1 MTAASRPGPAVVE
14 RVADLRVGD
23 DHRLYVVCGPCV
35 DDLFVG
41 HDYLTRGIQE
51 LLWELLK
58 EQGFDRVVFSR
69 LRRPVYFLDQAS
81 RELSRA
87 RTATPAPPARAGG
100 GRAMRHFQGPL
111 GSRVIADD
119 ATPAPGG
126 AGPATVT
133 VTPAGAGAP
142 AAERPA
148 AMTDQ
153 HGLMMI
159 DHFMRQA
166 ETRTAV
172 VLTQAEEWLR
182 FAEARRAMAGVF
194 AEWLEPG
201 GDGNTCVLV
210 FRQQGLA
217 AVHEFVRE
225 LRQFPRLESYLDQQR
240 RRVPARRGAAE
251 IGPPQAAEVE
261 RLVHNVRL
269 RHGLVIGDWPRLPL
283 LTRELA
289 ESTNL
294 QIRDWQA
301 LLRRWA
307 RDGTPLDQ
315 AALRDA
321 GWLDSAVPDGRSVW
335 DRLAEMPGM
344 VPVKEHLERLRWR
357 LEAERELQAASPG
370 GHREPSSPH
379 LVFTGNPGTGKT
391 TVARLVG
398 ELYRELGLLR
408 RGHVVETKASELIA
422 GFIGQTGIGTE
433 RKIDEALDGVLFI
446 DEAYQ
451 LSEQRDEFGQQAID
465 TLLARMENERER
477 LVVVVAGY
485 PERMSTFI
493 ASNPGLSGRFP
504 YGNVIQFPDFD
515 PAELLEILLARLRAT
530 GLTWEPETEAGLGA
544 VVTRMRQD
552 ADEFFANARAM
563 RNLADELTGEWA
575 QRVRGRV
582 SEPLTLA
589 DVPEHY
595 RAGAGAPPP
604 AAEVLAELDHLIGLR
619 PVKDMLGDLIGRL
632 RIRHRRGDER
642 PDPPHLL
649 FLGPPGTGKTT
660 VARLLGEMFHRL
672 GLLRRGHV
680 HEVTRA
686 DLVGRY
692 LGQTAQLTREAV
704 RAALDGVLFIDE
716 AYSLA
721 RGNDWDQYGT
731 EAIDILTR
739 EMEQYR
745 GRLVVVAAG
754 YGDAM
759 EVFLDRNKGLRSRF
773 TERVEFPSYLPAE
786 LLEILR
792 GGAAR
797 ERFRLSPAAE
807 ARAAAW
813 LAGTQRAQ
821 GADFGN
827 ARAVRT
833 LLERIEAR
841 VGRRDPEPAGD
852 GTIVVLGEDVPDARG

>member
-1 MTAASRPGPAVVE
+1 MTTLSRPGSAVVE

-23 DHRLYVVCGPCV
+23 HRLYIVCGPGV

-41 HDYLTRGIQE
+41 RDYLTRGIQE
-51 LLWELLK
+51 LLWESLRG
-58 EQGFDRVVFSR
+58 QGFARVVFSR
-69 LRRPVYFLDQAS
+69 LRRPVYFLDSAS
-81 RELSRA
+81 REMSRS
-87 RTATPAPPARAGG
+87 RPAPAAAPAGKR
-100 GRAMRHFQGPL
+100 RTMRHFQGPL
-111 GSRVIADD
+111 GSRVIADAGPMPGRSP
-119 ATPAPGG
+119 ATAVTVAPGG
-126 AGPATVT
+126 ADRAER
-133 VTPAGAGAP
+133 AERAP
-142 AAERPA
+142 AL
-148 AMTDQ
+148 TDQ

-182 FAEARRAMAGVF
+182 FAEAQRSMAGVF

-201 GDGNTCVLV
+201 GDGNTCILV

-217 AVHEFVRE
+217 AVRDFVRE
-225 LRQFPRLESYLDQQR
+225 LRQFPRLESYLDEQHR
-240 RRVPARRGAAE
+240 RSPARRAAIE
-251 IGPPQAAEVE
+251 IGPPDAAEVG
-261 RLVHNVRL
+261 RLVHHVRL
-269 RHGLVIGDWPRLPL
+269 RDGLVLGDWPQLPL
-283 LTRELA
+283 ITRLLA

-294 QIRDWQA
+294 RIRDWQA

-307 RDGTPLDQ
+307 REGIPLDQ
-315 AALRDA
+315 ARLRA
-321 GWLDSAVPDGRSVW
+321 EGWLDSRLPDGRSVW
-335 DRLAEMPGM
+335 ERLAELPGM
-344 VPVKEHLERLRWR
+344 IPVKRHLERLRWQ
-357 LEAERELQAASPG
+357 LEAERELRAAGRAGP
-370 GHREPSSPH
+370 RETGSRH

-398 ELYRELGLLR
+398 EMYRDLGLLR
-408 RGHVVETKASELIA
+408 RGHLVETKASELIA
-422 GFIGQTGIGTE
+422 GHVGQTGIGTE

-451 LSEQRDEFGQQAID
+451 LSEQREQYGQQVID
-465 TLLARMENERER
+465 TLLARMENDRDR

-485 PERMSTFI
+485 PDLMRRFLE
-493 ASNPGLSGRFP
+493 ANPGLSGRFP
-504 YGNVIQFPDFD
+504 PGNVLRFPDLD
-515 PAELLEILLARLRAT
+515 PAELQAVLLGRLRST
-530 GLTWEPETEAGLGA
+530 GLTWAPELEAGLGA
-544 VVTRMRQD
+544 VVTRMRQE
-552 ADEFFANARAM
+552 ADEHFANARAM

-582 SEPLTLA
+582 SEPLTA
-589 DVPEHY
+589 EDVPERY
-595 RAGAGAPPP
+595 RSAAAAPPT
-604 AAEVLAELDHLIGLR
+604 AAELLAGLAHLVGLQ
-619 PVKDMLGDLIGRL
+619 PVKELLGDLVDRL
-632 RIRHRRGDER
+632 RVRHRRGDER
-642 PDPPHLL
+642 LAPPHLL

-660 VARLLGEMFHRL
+660 VARLVGEMFHRL

-692 LGQTAQLTREAV
+692 QGHTAQLTREAV
-704 RAALDGVLFIDE
+704 RAALDGVLFVDE

-721 RGNDWDQYGT
+721 RHDGDAYGT
-731 EAIDILTR
+731 EAVDILTR

-773 TERVEFPSYLPAE
+773 TERVEFPAYQPGE

-792 GGAAR
+792 RGAAR

-813 LAGTQRAQ
+813 LAGAQRAE
-821 GADFGN
+821 GTDFGN

-841 VGRRDPEPAGD
+841 VGRRDPEPAAD
-852 GTIVVLGEDVPDARG
+852 GTLLVTGEDVPDARG